1 MEWFLYDIGLRH
13 ERVKG
18 FMSIV
23 LQKTLFR
30 QLNKELRET
39 VNYVSNQQLSE
50 AYFFKNIQQDI
61 SYLPPRLL
69 ELN

>member
-1 MEWFLYDIGLRH
+1 MDWFLYDIGLRH

-30 QLNKELRET
+30 QLNKELREK
-39 VNYVSNQQLSE
+39 VNYVSNQRLSE
-50 AYFFKNIQQDI
+50 TYFFKNIQQDI